1 MNFYATPD
9 SHIRGRVKVIL
20 DLSNYATNKELD
32 HATDINTSDLAAKKD
47 YIALK
52 AEVDKLDTAKLVN
65 IPTSLND
72 LKTKDV

>member
-47 YIALK
+47 YIA
-52 AEVDKLDTAKLVN
+52 KLVN

-72 LKTKDV
+72 LKTKHV